1 VDAKIVLFGHPN
13 VGKSV
18 LFNQL
23 TGLTAIVSNYPGT
36 TVEVY
41 EGEARVEGFRLRI
54 LDAPGAY
61 SLLATNEAED
71 VARRLLLEGRPDL
84 VVQVADATSL
94 RRHLYLTLEL
104 MELGLPLILV
114 LNQVDRAEKV
124 GIKINEEELER
135 VLGIPV
141 VLTAAVEG
149 RGIRELLKTIIDV
162 LRSGRVPSPPRLSPE
177 IEESLAKLE
186 DHLIDKLSPELRRF
200 SRALASLV
208 MLGDEGFSH
217 LTEGMPGE
225 FVEHLEKLGR
235 DLALAR
241 AELASAICER
251 VVVSGE
257 KALKPSVI
265 DRLLVRPAAGLIIAS
280 SIMLAVVWSML
291 AVIHEIGHRLPSTL
305 YYGLYEP
312 IVRGS
317 LDSALPDG
325 LIKYVL
331 IGDSPGIYSSLGL
344 LTTGVFFVFF
354 MILPCLFILYLVLG
368 VLEDSGLLPRLAV
381 PFDAPLRKMGACGE
395 AMCPMVAGSG
405 CSIVGMFATRIL
417 RTEKA
422 RFIASFIQWIGIP
435 CMAEQVMIWLV
446 LGSYGPT
453 YVALLYAVL
462 LATTIITGL
471 VLNALLPGGEEPLIM
486 EIPPWRRPQLKNV
499 LKKTVVRLREFL
511 LKGTPLVLMGVLVV
525 NLLYYTGLIGTLAG
539 FLGPV
544 VSGLFNLPGHVAASL
559 VIGVLR
565 KDVAVGV
572 LRAVAPGM
580 TALQMLTA
588 VAVVTLYFP
597 CVGSLVVTLK
607 ELGPKRTLLMIVIM
621 IIITIVVGGLLGFLS
636 RLYPG

>member
-1 VDAKIVLFGHPN
+1 MDAKIVLFGHPN

-208 MLGDEGFSH
+208 MLDDEGFSH

>member
-1 VDAKIVLFGHPN
+1 MDAKIVLFGHPN

-41 EGEARVEGFRLRI
+41 EGEARVGGFRLRI

-61 SLLATNEAED
+61 SLSATNEAED
-71 VARRLLLEGRPDL
+71 VARRLLLEGKPDI

-114 LNQVDRAEKV
+114 LNQVDRAERA
-124 GIKINEEELER
+124 GIKIDEEGLER
-135 VLGIPV
+135 ALGIPV

-149 RGIRELLKTIIDV
+149 RGIRDLLKTIIDV
-162 LRSGRVPSPPRLSPE
+162 LRSGRAPSPPRLPPE
-177 IEESLAKLE
+177 IEDRLAKLE
-186 DHLIDKLSPELRRF
+186 DRLSDKLPPELRRF
-200 SRALASLV
+200 ARALASLAA
-208 MLGDEGFSH
+208 LSDEKFSY
-217 LTEGMPGE
+217 LTEDMPGE
-225 FVEHLEKLGR
+225 LGGYLEELGR

-241 AELASAICER
+241 AELANAIYER
-251 VVVSGE
+251 VVASRGR
-257 KALKPSVI
+257 ALKPSVF
-265 DRLLVRPAAGLIIAS
+265 DRLLVRPAAGLITAS
-280 SIMLAVVWSML
+280 LIMLAVIWSTL
-291 AVIHEIGHRLPSTL
+291 GVIHEIGHRLPSTL
-305 YYGLYEP
+305 YYGFYEP
-312 IVRGS
+312 IVRGG
-317 LDSALPDG
+317 LEAALPDG
-325 LIKYVL
+325 LIKYIL

-354 MILPCLFILYLVLG
+354 MILPCLFVLYLVLG

-381 PFDAPLRKMGACGE
+381 PFDAPLRKVGACGE

-405 CSIVGMFATRIL
+405 CSIVGVFATRIL
-417 RTEKA
+417 KTEKA

-446 LGSYGPT
+446 LGRYSPT
-453 YVALLYAVL
+453 YVALLYAIL
-462 LATTIITGL
+462 LATTIITAL
-471 VLNALLPGGEEPLIM
+471 ILNVLLPGSEEPLIM
-486 EIPPWRRPQLKNV
+486 ELPPWRRPQLRNV
-499 LKKTVVRLREFL
+499 LKKTIVRLREFL

-525 NLLYYTGLIGTLAG
+525 NLLYYTGLIGALAG
-539 FLGPV
+539 LLAPV

-588 VAVVTLYFP
+588 VTVVTLYFP
-597 CVGSLVVTLK
+597 CMGSLVVTLK
-607 ELGPKRTLLMIVIM
+607 ELGLKRTLLMIVIM
-621 IIITIVVGGLLGFLS
+621 TIITLVVGSLLGFLS

>member
-1 VDAKIVLFGHPN
+1 MDAKVVLFGHPN

-41 EGEARVEGFRLRI
+41 EGEARVGGFRLRI

-71 VARRLLLEGRPDL
+71 VARRLLLEGRPDV

-104 MELGLPLILV
+104 MELRLPLILV
-114 LNQVDRAEKV
+114 LNQVDRAEKA
-124 GIKINEEELER
+124 GIKIDKEELER
-135 VLGIPV
+135 ALGIPV
-141 VLTAAVEG
+141 VLAAAVEG
-149 RGIRELLKTIIDV
+149 RGIKELLKTIIDV
-162 LRSGRVPSPPRLSPE
+162 LRSGRAPSPPKLSPE
-177 IEESLAKLE
+177 VRERLAKLE
-186 DHLIDKLSPELRRF
+186 EYLSDKLPPELGRF
-200 SRALASLV
+200 VRALASLTA
-208 MLGDEGFSH
+208 LGDEKFSY
-217 LTEGMPGE
+217 LTEYLPGE
-225 FVEHLEKLGR
+225 LRKRLEGLGK

-241 AELASAICER
+241 AELANTICER

-257 KALKPSVI
+257 RALKPSVI
-265 DRLLVRPAAGLIIAS
+265 DRLVVRPATGLIIAS
-280 SIMLAVVWSML
+280 SIMLAIVWSML
-291 AVIHEIGHRLPSTL
+291 AIIHEIAHRLPSAL
-305 YYGLYEP
+305 YYGFYEP
-312 IVRGS
+312 IVRGG
-317 LDSALPDG
+317 LDAALPDG
-325 LIKYVL
+325 PTKYVL

-354 MILPCLFILYLVLG
+354 MIFPCLFILYVVLG

-381 PFDAPLRKMGACGE
+381 PFDAPLRRIGACGE
-395 AMCPMVAGSG
+395 AMCPIVAGSG
-405 CSIVGMFATRIL
+405 CSIVGVFATRIL

-422 RFIASFIQWIGIP
+422 RFVASFVQWIGVP

-446 LGSYGPT
+446 LGRYGPT
-453 YVALLYAVL
+453 YVAFLYAVL
-462 LATTIITGL
+462 LATTITIGL

-486 EIPPWRRPQLKNV
+486 ELPPWRRPQLKNV
-499 LKKTVVRLREFL
+499 LKKTIVRLREFL
-511 LKGTPLVLMGVLVV
+511 LKGTPLVLLGVLIV
-525 NLLYYTGLIGTLAG
+525 NLLYYTGLIGALAE
-539 FLGPV
+539 LLTPV
-544 VSGLFNLPGHVAASL
+544 VSGLFNLPSLAVASL

-580 TALQMLTA
+580 TAFQMLTA

-621 IIITIVVGGLLGFLS
+621 TIITIVVGGLVGLLS
-636 RLYPG
+636 RFYSG

>member
-1 VDAKIVLFGHPN
+1 MDAKIVLFGHPN

-41 EGEARVEGFRLRI
+41 EGEARVEGLRLRI

-71 VARRLLLEGRPDL
+71 VARRLLLEGRPD
-84 VVQVADATSL
+84 VVVHVADATSL

-114 LNQVDRAEKV
+114 LNQVDRAEKA
-124 GIKINEEELER
+124 GIEIDKEELER

-149 RGIRELLKTIIDV
+149 RGIGELLKKIADV
-162 LRSGRVPSPPRLSPE
+162 LRSGRAPSPPKLPPE
-177 IEESLAKLE
+177 VEEHLDKLE
-186 DHLIDKLSPELRRF
+186 EHLSDRLPPELRRF
-200 SRALASLV
+200 ARALASLTA
-208 MLGDEGFSH
+208 LGDEKLGH
-217 LTEGMPGE
+217 LTEDMPGE
-225 FVEHLEKLGR
+225 LRKRLEGLGR

-241 AELASAICER
+241 AELANAICER
-251 VVVSGE
+251 AVVSRGR
-257 KALKPSVI
+257 ALKPRVI
-265 DRLLVRPAAGLIIAS
+265 DRLLVRPAAGLTVAS

-291 AVIHEIGHRLPSTL
+291 AIIHEIAHKLPSAL
-305 YYGLYEP
+305 YYGSYEP
-312 IVRGS
+312 IVRGG
-317 LDSALPDG
+317 LDAALPDG
-325 LIKYVL
+325 LIKYIL

-381 PFDAPLRKMGACGE
+381 PFDAPLRRIGACGE

-405 CSIVGMFATRIL
+405 CSIVGVFATRIL

-422 RFIASFIQWIGIP
+422 RFVASFIQWIGIP

-446 LGSYGPT
+446 LGGYGPI
-453 YVALLYAVL
+453 YVASLYAIL
-462 LATTIITGL
+462 LATTVATGL
-471 VLNALLPGGEEPLIM
+471 ILNALLPGGEEPLIM
-486 EIPPWRRPQLKNV
+486 ELPPWRRPQLKNV
-499 LKKTVVRLREFL
+499 LKKTIVRLREFL
-511 LKGTPLVLMGVLVV
+511 LKGTPLVLLGVLVV
-525 NLLYYTGLIGTLAG
+525 NLLYYTGLIDALAG
-539 FLGPV
+539 LLEPV
-544 VSGLFNLPGHVAASL
+544 VSGLFNLPGHVVASL

-572 LRAVAPGM
+572 LRAVAPSM

-621 IIITIVVGGLLGFLS
+621 TIITIVVGGLVGLSS
-636 RLYPG
+636 RLPLG